1 MDMTIP
7 LAVAVDRIGQIKAT
21 IASLKADQEALESL
35 LIESGLPVVE
45 GAMYRASVSHC
56 DGRVVTDWR
65 TIAERFEPSRQL
77 VAAHT
82 KHGDAYD
89 VVRVSARKTS

>member
-21 IASLKADQEALESL
+21 IASLKVDQDALESML
-35 LIESGLPVVE
+35 VDSGLPVVE
-45 GAMYRASVSHC
+45 GAMYRAAISHC
-56 DGRVVTDWR
+56 DGRATIDWQS
-65 TIAERFEPSRQL
+65 IAAKFEPSRQL

-82 KHGDAYD
+82 KHGAPYD
-89 VVRVSARKTS
+89 MVRVSARKPS